1 MIADLTLV
9 APIRATI
16 ERGLIVP
23 YGRHDALVYRCRS
36 HRDGQVD
43 LTICPVFL
51 RQRALNDVSLSALA
65 ISSEVHCWRS
75 WRGSG
80 RSDVGSLDLESKDDR
95 RQPAARAINERLLM
109 VYLGHEHQLGNLFH
123 AELRPTAKLG

>member
-1 MIADLTLV
+1 LVASKTIVPHDLRPEEGKLDFAGEIAAGMIADLTLV

-23 YGRHDALVYRCRS
+23 YGRHDVLVYRCRS

-43 LTICPVFL
+43 LPICPVFL

-65 ISSEVHCWRS
+65 ISSAVHCWRS
-75 WRGSG
+75 WRGHWQ
-80 RSDVGSLDLESKDDR
+80 K
-95 RQPAARAINERLLM
+95 
-109 VYLGHEHQLGNLFH
+109 
-123 AELRPTAKLG
+123 